1 MNRRGRGCEDV
12 GVKRTGV
19 VAALLAIVA
28 AGCGGGSSS
37 PGSTDNIRAQVVDY
51 AKLHGAVPIQHD
63 PKPTFRLV
71 DTAGHPYDIRRQTEG
86 YATLLYFG
94 YTHCPDECPTTMATL
109 ASAMH
114 QLDAADHA
122 DVQVVFVTTDP
133 ARDTGPVIRRWLDR
147 FDPDFT
153 GLTGPLPAILK
164 IARRVGVPVE
174 KGKRLPSGGYDM
186 THGTQV
192 LGMNGSHD
200 VPVVWTLGTTAPEF
214 AHDIH
219 QLLS

>member
-1 MNRRGRGCEDV
+1 VVVLLLVAPLVGLLLAGCAKSSASTFAGDV
-12 GVKRTGV
+12 LHQPYHVPDTALTDTSGATYSLAGTVKRLT
-19 VAALLAIVA
+19 
-28 AGCGGGSSS
+28 
-37 PGSTDNIRAQVVDY
+37 
-51 AKLHGAVPIQHD
+51 
-63 PKPTFRLV
+63 LV
-71 DTAGHPYDIRRQTEG
+71 F
-86 YATLLYFG
+86 FG
-94 YTHCPDECPTTMATL
+94 YTHCADECPTTMATL